1 MPAHSTLC
9 IASVALVLP
18 QLATSDVWDSIWAP
32 QTAAPP
38 TTSTLRGTGAA
49 ASAWDGFDSTSG
61 KSSSPWWSSPAPAP
75 ATSVWAQTVPA
86 TAPEE
91 PAVDGGI
98 WNPFSDQGFAAGT
111 CSYTAEQAV
120 DQVIVE
126 WEQCQLNEEADAVGG
141 QGRDGRCTNN
151 LQLWTSENYL
161 CCYRTARSDQKY
173 RRFRVG
179 VFFYRLIALW
189 DRRRDARRDLPTHP
203 DRQPNSELE
212 VDVANLP
219 TDARTTLNQYCSLK
233 CQNQL
238 TSQECD
244 KIYNIPTLAP
254 SAAPTS
260 SPTAPTSSPT
270 APTPSPTA
278 PTSPPTEQRRL
289 MEAVGYDE
297 YDEVDGQGLCFHRD
311 STALL
316 VTGETS
322 NGAATTTVRRMDSL
336 AAGDRVLVVDEV
348 TGEVAVDR
356 VSINLHLRDTRKDY
370 TGVTLHYTNAEGTAN
385 GELSLTRPHVV
396 MVNGRAEAAGKVQV
410 GDTMTVVHHPSSSPV
425 PVRVTRIGT
434 WKGGIVNPLTH
445 TGRILAGAT
454 HNKYPTF
461 ALATTVLDSPHQV
474 QLTLVSMPSVLKI
487 GSWLFPA
494 QLQQSQMAE
503 DAIMMVCAL
512 TCALQAAISWLGV
525 VIGANAEVVRL
536 GLLALESIAFTFSVA
551 LFVAVDIC
559 IGTVFLVTSIGTALI
574 ATSTAATATG
584 VATLCLAAFPLCYPA
599 RQKQRGSSM

>member
-1 MPAHSTLC
+1 
-9 IASVALVLP
+9 
-18 QLATSDVWDSIWAP
+18 
-32 QTAAPP
+32 
-38 TTSTLRGTGAA
+38 
-49 ASAWDGFDSTSG
+49 
-61 KSSSPWWSSPAPAP
+61 
-75 ATSVWAQTVPA
+75 VWAQTVPA

-111 CSYTAEQAV
+111 CSYTAEQEV
-120 DQVIVE
+120 DQAIVE
-126 WEQCQLNEEADAVGG
+126 WEQCQLNEEAGAVGG
-141 QGRDGRCTNN
+141 QGSDARCTNN
-151 LQLWTSENYL
+151 PQLWISADPTISENYL
-161 CCYRTARSDQKY
+161 CCYRTARSKQKY

-189 DRRRDARRDLPTHP
+189 DKRRDARRDLPQNP
-203 DRQPNSELE
+203 NRFENSELE

-219 TDARTTLNQYCSLK
+219 TDARTTLNQYCSLQ
-233 CQNQL
+233 CQSQSQF
-238 TSQECD
+238 TSQQCD
-244 KIYNIPTLAP
+244 ESYNIITR
-254 SAAPTS
+254 APTS
-260 SPTAPTSSPT
+260 SPTAPTS
-270 APTPSPTA
+270 SPTA